1 MRASLLPLCPGPAP
15 AWPIRLAGRIALVLA
30 LTGAAAAARADADA
44 PAEAPAAARAD
55 AEAPAEDPAEAR
67 AERPAHH
74 DEVSLGGTARA
85 LRSPGANALTG
96 ANLAGMSLGI
106 ARDLGHDLGLYRD
119 AWPLPGLTLWAEAG
133 FSAGSA
139 DGTMFQ
145 LLSTSIDEL
154 AVTGGFA
161 ARYRLHR
168 RVTASA
174 RVAFG
179 AQRAR
184 VAITDGTGTTAYDHG
199 WGAMAS
205 AAAALDLFLTT
216 RPRFGLGLRL
226 EAGYVTAQGI
236 ALTLHTDR
244 PGDAIPLAMTAFSIG
259 HLDLGGP
266 TAGLALLGQF

>member
-1 MRASLLPLCPGPAP
+1 MRTP
-15 AWPIRLAGRIALVLA
+15 RIAFPLVATA
-30 LTGAAAAARADADA
+30 LAAAPTAARADAD
-44 PAEAPAAARAD
+44 PPAD
-55 AEAPAEDPAEAR
+55 APPVAR
-67 AERPAHH
+67 AEIAAHH
-74 DEVSLGGTARA
+74 GEVSLGATARA

-119 AWPLPGLTLWAEAG
+119 AGPLPGLTLWAEAG
-133 FSAGSA
+133 FVTGSA

-145 LLSTSIDEL
+145 ALSTSIDEL

-168 RVTASA
+168 RLTASA
-174 RVAFG
+174 RVALG

-199 WGAMAS
+199 WAAMAS
-205 AAAALDLFLTT
+205 AGAALDLFLTT

-226 EAGYVTAQGI
+226 EAGYVAAQGI

-244 PGDAIPLAMTAFSIG
+244 PGDAIPLAMTALSLG